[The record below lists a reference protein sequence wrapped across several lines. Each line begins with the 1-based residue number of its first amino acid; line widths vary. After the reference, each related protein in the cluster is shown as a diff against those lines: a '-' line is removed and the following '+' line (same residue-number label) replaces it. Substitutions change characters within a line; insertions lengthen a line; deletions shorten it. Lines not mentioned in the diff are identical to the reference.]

1 LGVPGSL
8 RYLRTT
14 YRSLAKHFR
23 HQELRM
29 LTMPSKGFLV
39 GWESDI
45 VLDGDGVCV
54 GTGLV

>member
-1 LGVPGSL
+1 
-8 RYLRTT
+8 
-14 YRSLAKHFR
+14 
-23 HQELRM
+23 M

-54 GTGLV
+54 GMGLV